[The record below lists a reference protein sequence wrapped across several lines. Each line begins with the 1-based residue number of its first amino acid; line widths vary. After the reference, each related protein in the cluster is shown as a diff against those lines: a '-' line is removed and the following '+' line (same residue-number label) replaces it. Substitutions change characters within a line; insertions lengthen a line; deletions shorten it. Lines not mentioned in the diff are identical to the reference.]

1 MKKQNDVILRSVT
14 KVAVVIILTFAINLF
29 ISGHHF
35 PGGGFIGGLTFA
47 SALILLF
54 LTFDIGSVRRN
65 IPLDFKVVAATGV
78 LISVLT
84 GVGAMFFDAPFL
96 TQTFDYFYLPVF
108 GKTEMATAVI
118 FDIGVALAVIGT
130 AITIIMSIGDDRE
143 KWKR

>member
-1 MKKQNDVILRSVT
+1 MKVPNDVIIRSVT
-14 KVAVVIILTFAINLF
+14 KIAVIIILTFAINLF

-54 LTFDIGSVRRN
+54 LSFDIETVRKN
-65 IPLDFKVVAATGV
+65 IPVDFKVLSAIGV

-84 GVGAMFFDAPFL
+84 GVGSMVLDYPFL
-96 TQTFDYFYLPVF
+96 FQAFGYFNLPIF
-108 GKTEMATAVI
+108 GKTELATAVL

-130 AITIIMSIGDDRE
+130 SVTIILSIGDDR
-143 KWKR
+143 